1 MRQLGYLTVE
11 QVSENKEFEGISTLV
26 LDEFSNIEVS
36 VIEECEYYFVLKF
49 ICEGFEEIQEIVST
63 VSYILIGEGIYKYII
78 TLNCD
83 E

>member
-1 MRQLGYLTVE
+1 MRQPGYLTVE
-11 QVSENKEFEGISTLV
+11 QVSENTEFDGISTLV
-26 LDEFSNIEVS
+26 LEEFSNIEVS

-49 ICEGFEEIQEIVST
+49 ICEDFEEIQEIVST

>member
-1 MRQLGYLTVE
+1 MRQPGYLTVE

-26 LDEFSNIEVS
+26 LEEFSNIEVS

-49 ICEGFEEIQEIVST
+49 ICEDFEEIQEIVST